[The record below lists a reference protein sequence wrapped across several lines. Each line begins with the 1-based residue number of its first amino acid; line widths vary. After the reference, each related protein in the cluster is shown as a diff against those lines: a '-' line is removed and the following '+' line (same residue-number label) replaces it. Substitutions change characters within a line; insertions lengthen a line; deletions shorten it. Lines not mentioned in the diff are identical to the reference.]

1 MAEAHRSPSSG
12 QQPQRRPGAAKRQGL
27 PVANTLCQQ
36 DRRLRPRHPAEADAQ
51 QQQPQQGGN
60 YYYNFPFGW

>member
-1 MAEAHRSPSSG
+1 MEKITDFLERIIDAYWMWYRNSDAAWQER
-12 QQPQRRPGAAKRQGL
+12 QQQRQ
-27 PVANTLCQQ
+27 
-36 DRRLRPRHPAEADAQ
+36 Q